1 MKLST
6 PVIVDTDAGFDDFLA
21 ITFLLASGVPIEA
34 FTLVDGI
41 SDVDE
46 GAKALLLLQQ
56 HAGLTTPIPIYK
68 GSRHPMAGANHFPN
82 PWRHQATQ
90 IIQGLGWGEPDKTIG
105 THGAVD
111 FLVQRL
117 SDAGNPVEILAI
129 GPLTNLARV
138 LEASPSSAQAIQ
150 RLTIMG
156 GAVGVPG
163 NIPPANVAEGNIY
176 VDPLA
181 AQTVLSSS
189 LTPTFVPLNATSR
202 VPITKEFIDSFNPT
216 VPLGTIA
223 KQILEII
230 AGKFIQPH
238 QPPYDAWDPLAAV
251 AITNASVLQQVT
263 SMELQ
268 VVQSGT
274 NSGQTV
280 QGTATPNSQVAEG
293 ADAEVFRRDYRSAF
307 GS

>member
-1 MKLST
+1 MNRST

-21 ITFLLASGVPIEA
+21 ITFLLAAGVSIEA
-34 FTLVDGI
+34 FTLVNGI

-56 HAGLTTPIPIYK
+56 NAGLAPIPIYK
-68 GSRHPMAGANHFPN
+68 GSNHPMAGANHFPDK
-82 PWRHQATQ
+82 WRHQATQ
-90 IIQGLGWGEPDKTIG
+90 IIDDLGWGEPHGPIG
-105 THGAVD
+105 TPDAVS
-111 FLVQRL
+111 FLVHRL
-117 SDAGNPVEILAI
+117 KDASNPVEILAI
-129 GPLTNLARV
+129 GPLTNIARAF
-138 LEASPSSAQAIQ
+138 EREPSAPRAVK

-163 NIPPANVAEGNIY
+163 NIPPADLAEGNIY

-181 AQTVLSSS
+181 AQIVLSSGVN
-189 LTPTFVPLNATSR
+189 PTFVPLNATSQ
-202 VPITKEFIDSFNPT
+202 VPITKKFIDSFNPT
-216 VPLGTIA
+216 STLGTIA

-230 AGKFIQPH
+230 AARFIKPH

-251 AITNASVLQQVT
+251 ALRHASVLQQVT
-263 SMELQ
+263 SMDLE
-268 VVQSGT
+268 VVQSGI

-280 QGTATPNSQVAEG
+280 QGTGTTNSQVAMS
-293 ADAEVFRRDYRSAF
+293 ADADAFRHDYKAGF